1 MITDDVQPI
10 DLYRVFGNP
19 VRHSQSPWI
28 HQTFARE
35 TGQSIAYDAC
45 EAPVDD
51 FAGTLRAFVAQGGQG
66 ANVTVPFK
74 EEAHALCDVLS
85 PRARQAGA
93 VNTLQL
99 GKNGQ
104 LYGDNTDGIGLVRD
118 LTQNHDQTLA
128 GKRLLLLGAGGASR
142 GVIAP
147 LLAENPAQLHIANRT
162 AAKAEALAAHF
173 NALGPVSGGGWSSL
187 SDCESHAE
195 ARYDV
200 VINAT
205 AASLSGE
212 LPPLPDALLT
222 PKALAYDMMYGASP
236 TVFLQWA
243 SRQGAMTADGLGM
256 LVEQAAESFF
266 LWRHQ
271 RPQTASVIRAL
282 RQRLTQGVH

>member
-1 MITDDVQPI
+1 MTDPAHPVDF
-10 DLYRVFGNP
+10 YRVFGNP
-19 VRHSQSPWI
+19 VHHSQSPWI
-28 HQTFARE
+28 HQAFARE
-35 TGQSIAYDAC
+35 TGQTLVYEAY
-45 EAPVDD
+45 EAPLDD
-51 FAGTLRAFVAQGGQG
+51 FAGVLRAFIAQGGRG

-74 EEAHALCDVLS
+74 EEAYALCDVLS

-93 VNTLQL
+93 VNTLQM

-104 LYGDNTDGIGLVRD
+104 LYGDNTDGVGLVRD
-118 LTQNHDQTLA
+118 LTQNYGQALA
-128 GKRLLLLGAGGASR
+128 GKRLLVLGAGGASR

-147 LLAENPAQLHIANRT
+147 LLAEQPAQLHIANRT

-173 NALGPVSGGGWSSL
+173 ESLGPVSGGGWSSL
-187 SDCESHAE
+187 SDCDVQAA

-212 LPPLPDALLT
+212 LPPLPDALFT
-222 PKALAYDMMYGASP
+222 PEALAYDMMYGATP
-236 TVFLQWA
+236 TIFLQWA
-243 SRQGAMTADGLGM
+243 SSQGAITADGLGM

-271 RPQTASVIRAL
+271 RPQTNAVIKAL
-282 RQRLTQGVH
+282 RQRLSQGAD